1 MQVTIT
7 SNNAFFDFDDI
18 HGSCEF
24 EITNITDEDYEVEIT
39 NILATQVV
47 GEVELDYILTDTQL
61 EQLNEEIIWCIQETT
76 LVEDMQHPEDD
87 FDEDEWRYDV

>member
-7 SNNAFFDFDDI
+7 SNNAFFDFDEV

-24 EITNITDEDYEVEIT
+24 NITNITEEDYEVEIT

-47 GEVELDYILTDTQL
+47 GEVELDYILTDMEL
-61 EQLNEEIIWCIQETT
+61 NQLNEEIIWCIQDTN
-76 LVEDMQHPEDD
+76 LVRDMQDFDND
-87 FDEDEWRYDV
+87 FDEYDWR

>member
-1 MQVTIT
+1 MQVTLE
-7 SNNAFFDFDDI
+7 NNTAFFEFDEV

-24 EITNITDEDYEVEIT
+24 EITNITEEDYEVEIT

-61 EQLNEEIIWCIQETT
+61 DQLNEEIIWCIQETT
-76 LVEDMQHPEDD
+76 LIEDMQHPEDD
-87 FDEDEWRYDV
+87 FDEDDWRYDA

>member
-1 MQVTIT
+1 MQVTIE
-7 SNNAFFDFDDI
+7 NNTAFFEFDEV

-24 EITNITDEDYEVEIT
+24 EITNITEEDYEVEIT

-61 EQLNEEIIWCIQETT
+61 DQLNEEIIWCIQETT
-76 LVEDMQHPEDD
+76 LIEDMQHPEDD
-87 FDEDEWRYDV
+87 FDEDDWRYDA

>member
-7 SNNAFFDFDDI
+7 SNNAFFDFDEV

-24 EITNITDEDYEVEIT
+24 NITNITEEDYEVELS

-47 GEVELDYILTDTQL
+47 GEVELDYILTDMEL
-61 EQLNEEIIWCIQETT
+61 DQLNEEIIWCIQDTN
-76 LVEDMQHPEDD
+76 LVRDMQHPEDD
-87 FDEDEWRYDV
+87 LDEDDWRYDV

>member
-47 GEVELDYILTDTQL
+47 G
-61 EQLNEEIIWCIQETT
+61 
-76 LVEDMQHPEDD
+76 
-87 FDEDEWRYDV
+87 